1 MDKYAP
7 LASLFGSTGST
18 GSSDLDRLFG
28 LRPVSEEDRAARIA
42 ERQARI
48 DALLSEEQ
56 GVEPS
61 QGRIPELSGDAKK
74 RAEQLRPIFQ
84 EASQQTG
91 VPVDLLMGLGHAE
104 SSFNPNARSNRDAKG
119 VMQLIDSTAARYGVK
134 DAWDPV
140 QNIHGGAKYMRDLL
154 DMFGGDR
161 NLAVAAYNAG
171 EGNVKK
177 YGGIPP
183 FAETRGHVAKVN
195 QLSSLYGGQGAPIQ
209 SPAGSPA
216 DQLLP
221 PDQQAQPQVDPNKF
235 DLVTLTDGS
244 QAYFEKGMDHE
255 EMLGKLQA
263 NNVSAVPTRPFTT
276 PSGQNVL
283 VQYDMS
289 DDEALAKI
297 GTQTPELMQRPRGLP
312 EENKSGDLA
321 AIKKGLYEAVS
332 PISTGLG
339 GEAQRLGE
347 YLGPE
352 STIGKYATEAGKA
365 MREYG
370 AKTAKQ
376 AEEAFQMPKDASWF
390 EKNIEYPFMEG
401 AGQLIPYG
409 AAYAIPGVGLGL
421 GTVAGTT
428 ALYGGAM
435 GEAEQK
441 AKEVGKEFVPE
452 EARPWA
458 LGDVALNTLGLRMLG
473 PLKNVFGPE
482 AVEAPQAFVRSLIEK
497 EGIDGAKAKMGTM
510 VGDVL
515 KGVGVTGGAN
525 IANEVAEDMLFRGY
539 GGQDLFNEDAINS
552 YLSTAKQVAPIGVGM
567 GAVHGVAQRSAKV
580 EALTREEEQKAAAE
594 AEAAQIS
601 REQEMRL
608 AEDMKGARVNY
619 EKLGIG
625 EPDAL
630 SFQER
635 RQAFD
640 DHVAE
645 REAAQEERIAAL
657 PEDLQGLPIGEAEL
671 LQKARGEQEK
681 FYAPLGLPERG
692 KNIAVKR
699 RALDQLDITDPTHAT
714 AIGQVLDEIE
724 GSNIPH
730 NIEGMKALRQQLGE
744 VQSAQQIS
752 ETGPIDGSGGPQPG
766 LREEGGYQAISGEGV
781 EQGGQRIETPEI
793 QTQEAVTPP
802 EVTPPEVT
810 PPEVTTPEVT
820 TPEVTTPEVTTP
832 YENVNHAAYQI
843 TGTPAYEHLEPLSH
857 DDALFELDVLKTA
870 AEKGKLTPARFA
882 NSEIGQRLDTG
893 HINEIN
899 RRIRTGDFSALDQLT
914 TRIQEAIKQPT
925 TPEITTPEI
934 TTPEVTTPLTRA
946 EFGERLGVKDAI
958 EGKDLDRQITHTPEL
973 ASAVKAGDIKGT
985 LNVLSQHPSPLIRHI
1000 AEHAGRIEDITLE
1013 TNAQKIGGK
1022 HAAHWNFMG
1031 KELIVRPKWAGHAE
1045 TIAHEFGH
1053 ALVHHAIESPTPTQ
1067 APHVQK
1073 LLGLYNQVKNDPA
1086 LKMTGYARKK
1096 EYGAKNIHEFISEG
1110 MSNPEFQY
1118 RLSQIKVGNTTAWG
1132 KFTQMV
1138 AKLLGIKDHN
1148 ALTEFM
1154 THADNLIQNVHRGEK
1169 TRGMYQYGTKYGVEV
1184 KEPGEVDS
1192 AYHAGDLGYGHDTT
1206 LGRMSGG
1213 RSTGH
1218 FGTGVYF
1225 VGDKSQIGSRS
1236 DRPVHEVDFSDYNL
1250 ARPGDEADAQDL
1262 HNGLRDINRL
1272 VEHVKDGTLQPSDK
1286 VNDLLRSASFGLKY
1300 SVYPKKDGRHVTQD
1314 EIKDSIIKNVQ
1325 ERATVSDKVFAT
1337 SAYED
1342 TAATRVM
1349 KDLGY
1354 EGVDVRHIPRFDTG
1368 DYGSVIYKESLAPEV
1383 SEAPEVEPQVKDKI
1397 MERMA
1402 EVPEEG
1408 DPGINC
1414 DLFAHHITGTN
1425 FKKLPTVERGQE
1437 KVGDVYAFGKS
1448 HYAVNVGDGKVAEV
1462 EEWGSPPQVRDLKDV
1477 IREHDE
1483 PTHIY
1488 SVPEDAYIEK
1498 APTVVGMEVKE
1509 DIEPPT
1515 PEEQKRLVEE
1525 AKQSGLTAVAQK
1537 GNLGASVGAMMTHM
1551 ANKGIMLPFQTAVF
1565 DERAPIANAL
1575 NNLGANVGRKLRA
1588 DSIWGAYSQRFNTI
1602 QQAINE
1608 GYTMLGRDGTLEAIE
1623 NSQLAPQKIFE
1634 RVRSYGKKLGMSE
1647 GDAWKV
1653 VSEMLVRLR
1662 AGTIREQDAK
1672 IRQDAQ
1678 NYMAAADELDAHS
1691 ATRTTSEEKRKF
1703 REAANKLRRQ
1713 AQEKID
1719 SIGDDGRTYVSQEEV
1734 EAGRKLYMAYKDTLS
1749 KEVDNIHELL
1759 RKVPDKMLAAGMVD
1773 AKQAEALRNYPFYF
1787 PFYDR
1792 AKFDEEVL
1800 DPLKEETLQRYL
1812 GGMGRGLKSV
1822 AEIKRQESHGHTIYT
1837 ADNLLRHLMYWD
1849 SAVAEHSARTATCEQ
1864 LEMTGGATRLMGE
1877 PSDKNFVVKVKRDGR
1892 DTYYKIHDPNVYY
1905 AFQASAP
1912 ATGPIINVL
1921 RKMAR
1926 FQRGV
1931 AVFNPLFWYKQL
1943 IRDPK
1948 QVSRIGKVGII
1959 TPIEALGEL
1968 ANITAGRSEG
1978 YKRIVAKGVVG
1989 PVDIGSNPQERIR
2002 ALVQG
2007 KGFSTKVYN
2016 KLNEIHEAVDAAT
2029 RAIVYNRA
2037 MAKYKKWGISEDV
2050 ADALA
2055 IKDAREVM
2063 NFSRRGKSQTLN
2075 MLRSVTP
2082 FLGSYVN
2089 SIDVLLKA
2097 MSPQAYGKMSKAD
2110 AMEMRRAF
2118 LGVSSSMAVLS
2129 LGYSL
2134 LMSDDEKWVNN
2145 ADRNGNILV
2154 RNPFSNKKE
2163 KPFIA
2168 LPLEFELGWLQHTLP
2183 ENMLLANLGAVAP
2196 TTEKTNLKESAAK
2209 ALMPPM
2215 DFFSY
2220 ARPLI
2225 NYALQWED
2233 RMAPGGQGKG
2243 YEALKQ
2249 FQDDKATEFAKLLS
2263 DELQD
2268 QGIQMFSPNEI
2279 EKYMND
2285 FFGGYW
2291 SVAQSVSTYML
2302 AHKEAGAVAPAKT
2315 LTESLPWFGKAFSGE
2330 FRDVAV
2336 RDAFNVLNDIQKV
2349 QNTFSGIKS
2358 EKNLSKYNQFVAS
2371 PEYIKAVQ
2379 ADKALNGLS
2388 EKMTSI
2394 STKMATVVADEN
2406 IKDPQEKRRIIDELS
2421 GQREEIAKEILKKA
2435 KAAGVFE

>member
-28 LRPVSEEDRAARIA
+28 LRPMSEEDRAARIA

-61 QGRIPELSGDAKK
+61 QGRIPELSGDVKK
-74 RAEQLRPIFQ
+74 RAEQLAPVIRA
-84 EASQQTG
+84 ASEKHG
-91 VPVDLLMGLGHAE
+91 VPFDLLMGMTHVESKFDPSATSGAGAE
-104 SSFNPNARSNRDAKG
+104 GTAQFMPATAK
-119 VMQLIDSTAARYGVK
+119 QYRLTNTR
-134 DAWDPV
+134 DPV
-140 QNIHGGAKYMRDLL
+140 ASADAQARYMRDLL
-154 DMFGGDR
+154 DMFGGDETK
-161 NLAVAAYNAG
+161 AIAAYNAG
-171 EGNVKK
+171 QGTIQRAKS
-177 YGGIPP
+177 IPNM
-183 FAETRGHVAKVN
+183 GYVN
-195 QLSSLYGGQGAPIQ
+195 SVRAARTLYGGQSAPIQ
-209 SPAGSPA
+209 SPAGAPA
-216 DQLLP
+216 EQLLP

-244 QAYFEKGMDHE
+244 QAYFEKGMNHE

-297 GTQTPELMQRPRGLP
+297 GAQTPELMQRPRGLP
-312 EENKSGDLA
+312 EENKSGYLSA
-321 AIKKGLYEAVS
+321 VKKGLYEAVS

-352 STIGKYATEAGKA
+352 STVGQYATEAGKA

-409 AAYAIPGVGLGL
+409 AAFAVPGGAL
-421 GTVAGTT
+421 GTAAGLTT
-428 ALYGGAM
+428 LYGGAM

-441 AKEVGKEFVPE
+441 AAEVGKPFVPE

-458 LGDVALNTLGLRMLG
+458 GADVALNMVGLRMLG
-473 PLKNVFGPE
+473 PLKKVFGPE

-539 GGQDLFNEDAINS
+539 GGQDLFSEDAINS

-619 EKLGIG
+619 EKLGIE

-640 DHVAE
+640 DHIAE
-645 REAAQEERIAAL
+645 REAAQEERRAAL

-699 RALDQLDITDPTHAT
+699 RALDQLDISNPEHAT
-714 AIGQVLDEIE
+714 VIGQVLDEIE
-724 GSNIPH
+724 ASNIPH

-752 ETGPIDGSGGPQPG
+752 KTGAPDGSGGPQPG

-781 EQGGQRIETPEI
+781 EPSGQGIEAPEI

-810 PPEVTTPEVT
+810 PPEVTAPEIQTPEIQ
-820 TPEVTTPEVTTP
+820 TPEIQTPEIQTPEIQTP

-843 TGTPAYEHLEPLSH
+843 TGIPAYEHLEPLSH

-899 RRIRTGDFSALDQLT
+899 RRIKTGDFGALDQLA
-914 TRIQEAIKQPT
+914 TRIQETAKQPATPEVT
-925 TPEITTPEI
+925 TPEVKVPETQTTEI
-934 TTPEVTTPLTRA
+934 TTPEVTTPEVKVPETQTTEVTPLTRA
-946 EFGERLGVKDAI
+946 EFGERLGVKGAI
-958 EGKDLDRQITHTPEL
+958 ESKDLDTQTYRTHNPEL
-973 ASAVKAGDIKGT
+973 ASAVKAGDVKGA
-985 LNVLSQHPSPLIRHI
+985 LDVLSQHPSPLIRHI
-1000 AEHAGRIEDITLE
+1000 SEHARRIKDIKLE
-1013 TNAQKIGGK
+1013 ENAKKIRGNYGG
-1022 HAAHWNFMG
+1022 HWDYLG
-1031 KELIVRPKWAGHAE
+1031 KELVMRPKWAGHAE
-1045 TIAHEFGH
+1045 TVAHEFGH
-1053 ALVHHAIESPTPTQ
+1053 ALVHHAVETPTPEQ

-1073 LLGLYNQVKNDPA
+1073 LKGLYEQVKNDPI
-1086 LKMTGYARKK
+1086 LKMKGYARKK

-1154 THADNLIQNVHRGEK
+1154 THADNLIQNVHRGED
-1169 TRGMYQYGTKYGVEV
+1169 TRHMIPGVGRVGAEV
-1184 KEPGEVDS
+1184 KEPESINVD
-1192 AYHAGDLGYGHDTT
+1192 
-1206 LGRMSGG
+1206 
-1213 RSTGH
+1213 
-1218 FGTGVYF
+1218 GV
-1225 VGDKSQIGSRS
+1225 Q
-1236 DRPVHEVDFSDYNL
+1236 RPVHDSTGQRIHTTDEGVKNFWKGFEGTKAVD
-1250 ARPGDEADAQDL
+1250 AEGRPQVMY
-1262 HNGLRDINRL
+1262 H
-1272 VEHVKDGTLQPSDK
+1272 GTPSDVSVFDPSLTK
-1286 VNDLLRSASFGLKY
+1286 YVDGIWVTPDSKYASDVAEARSADREGANVMPLY
-1300 SVYPKKDGRHVTQD
+1300 AN
-1314 EIKDSIIKNVQ
+1314 IKNPAVIKTKDFNA
-1325 ERATVSDKVFAT
+1325 ETLIAAASLSKHDGIFVLNDDGSIHSALVYDKEQLK
-1337 SAYED
+1337 SAIGNKGE
-1342 TAATRVM
+1342 
-1349 KDLGY
+1349 
-1354 EGVDVRHIPRFDTG
+1354 FDIT
-1368 DYGSVIYKESLAPEV
+1368 KPE
-1383 SEAPEVEPQVKDKI
+1383 
-1397 MERMA
+1397 
-1402 EVPEEG
+1402 
-1408 DPGINC
+1408 
-1414 DLFAHHITGTN
+1414 
-1425 FKKLPTVERGQE
+1425 
-1437 KVGDVYAFGKS
+1437 
-1448 HYAVNVGDGKVAEV
+1448 
-1462 EEWGSPPQVRDLKDV
+1462 
-1477 IREHDE
+1477 
-1483 PTHIY
+1483 
-1488 SVPEDAYIEK
+1488 
-1498 APTVVGMEVKE
+1498 VVGMEVKE

-1575 NNLGANVGRKLRA
+1575 NNLGANVGKKLRA

-1719 SIGDDGRTYVSQEEV
+1719 SIGDDGRTYISQEEV

-2037 MAKYKKWGISEDV
+2037 MTKYKKWGISEDV

-2243 YEALKQ
+2243 YEALKR

-2263 DELQD
+2263 DELQG

-2379 ADKALNGLS
+2379 ADRALNGLS
-2388 EKMTSI
+2388 ERMTSI